1 MSGRFEIEVGKTSIG
16 ADISWLS
23 QFEGEKEF
31 CYAPLTHLQ
40 LVGTPRLEQHNGKT
54 LSIVRLRLT
63 VNQRSKTVEQA
74 ERARKDFLKQLA
86 SSLEWDVRHWSKR
99 QQLHERLAPEVDA
112 MRAALQTV
120 VEQAVPSE
128 LNDNTN
134 FGVWVGRVIDAS
146 EAQRRQLSEAVWQ
159 DGEAALARGET
170 GEAAALFTKAIDA
183 RGRGLCADEKEG
195 RDRVV
200 EMRRARMRATGGGG
214 DKKEEADAKFAL
226 ANDLDE
232 QGAYQE
238 ALELY
243 YQAVEL
249 YTQVGGHDCL
259 GVARTYG
266 NMGIVYKSQGHYESA
281 LEYYQK

>member
-1 MSGRFEIEVGKTSIG
+1 M
-16 ADISWLS
+16 
-23 QFEGEKEF
+23 
-31 CYAPLTHLQ
+31 
-40 LVGTPRLEQHNGKT
+40 EQHNGKT

-128 LNDNTN
+128 LNDNDK
-134 FGVWVGRVIDAS
+134 FGAHVARVIDAS
-146 EAQRRQLSEAVWQ
+146 EEKRRQLAEALWE
-159 DGEAALARGET
+159 GGKAALARGEA
-170 GEAAALFTKAIDA
+170 GEAAALFDKAIDA

-214 DKKEEADAKFAL
+214 DKEE
-226 ANDLDE
+226 
-232 QGAYQE
+232 
-238 ALELY
+238 
-243 YQAVEL
+243 
-249 YTQVGGHDCL
+249 GG
-259 GVARTYG
+259 
-266 NMGIVYKSQGHYESA
+266 
-281 LEYYQK
+281 